1 MRVGVADAGPL
12 PQLPEPVVGSFALR
26 RILQSIVIVLLI
38 AVAVFIVL
46 RLSAGDPARIRAPV
60 FARPD
65 VIEQYRRDFGIDR
78 PLFEQLGSFLLSAL
92 HGDFG
97 RSFRFQ
103 APVMELILQ
112 ALPKTLLLAGV
123 SLLLSLA
130 SAVVLGSVAAL
141 KPKSIWGWLSSALA
155 AFGQSAPVFWS
166 GAVLVLVFAVG
177 LRWLPSGGFT
187 GPSSLVLPAI
197 AVTLSILPT
206 QLRVLR
212 ASMEAVL
219 KEEYIRT
226 AQAFGIKQNRI
237 TFVYALKNACLPLLT
252 VIGVDVGYL
261 LGGVIVAEVVFA
273 FPGIG
278 ELALVALN
286 ARDYPLIQGITIV
299 TASTFVVVNLLID
312 LLYGR
317 VDPRIRLERS

>member
-1 MRVGVADAGPL
+1 M
-12 PQLPEPVVGSFALR
+12 SSYALR
-26 RILQSIVIVLLI
+26 RILQSVIIVVLI
-38 AVAVFIVL
+38 AVTVFVVL

-78 PLFEQLGSFLLSAL
+78 PLIEQLASFFWNAIR
-92 HGDFG
+92 GDFG
-97 RSFRFQ
+97 LSFRFQ
-103 APVMELILQ
+103 APVTDLILQ

-123 SLLLSLA
+123 SLLLSLTI
-130 SAVVLGSVAAL
+130 AVVLGSLAAL
-141 KPKSIWGWLSSALA
+141 RPRSIWGWLSSALA
-155 AFGQSAPVFWS
+155 ALGQSAPVFWS

-177 LRWLPSGGFT
+177 LRWLPSGGFS
-187 GPSSLVLPAI
+187 GPMSLILPAI

-212 ASMEAVL
+212 SSMQSVL

-226 AQAFGIKQNRI
+226 AHAFGVGQNRI

-252 VIGVDVGYL
+252 VIGVDIGYL

-299 TASTFVVVNLLID
+299 TASAFVIVNLLID
-312 LLYGR
+312 LLYTR
-317 VDPRIRLERS
+317 IDPRIRMERQ

>member
-1 MRVGVADAGPL
+1 M
-12 PQLPEPVVGSFALR
+12 GSFIIR
-26 RILQSIVIVLLI
+26 RVAQSLIIVVLI
-38 AVAVFIVL
+38 AVTVFLVL

-78 PLFEQLGSFLLSAL
+78 PLVEQLGSFFLNAL
-92 HGDFG
+92 RGDLG
-97 RSFRFQ
+97 QSFRFQ
-103 APVMELILQ
+103 APVTDLILQ
-112 ALPKTLLLAGV
+112 ALPKTLMLAGV
-123 SLLLSLA
+123 SLALSLA
-130 SAVVLGSVAAL
+130 VAIVLGSLAAL
-141 KPKSIWGWLSSALA
+141 RPRSFWGWLSSAVA
-155 AFGQSAPVFWS
+155 AFGQSAPVFWT

-177 LRWLPSGGFT
+177 LRWLPSGGYN
-187 GPSSLVLPAI
+187 GLSSLVLPAI

-212 ASMEAVL
+212 ASMQAVL
-219 KEEYIRT
+219 KEDYIRT
-226 AQAFGIKQNRI
+226 ARAFGLRERRI

-252 VIGVDVGYL
+252 VIGVDIGYL

-299 TASTFVVVNLLID
+299 TASFFVIVNLLID
-312 LLYGR
+312 LLYTR